1 MSESVREHQRV
12 SESVRE
18 CQRASESVGE
28 CLSEP
33 DDLEGESGLPVAL
46 DGGLGDQSEP
56 RVAAEGKPELLAIRR
71 VVLQRVGDRVAQQ
84 LVARGRGTEGRMVSG

>member
-1 MSESVREHQRV
+1 M
-12 SESVRE
+12 
-18 CQRASESVGE
+18 
-28 CLSEP
+28 SEP
-33 DDLEGESGLPVAL
+33 DYDLEGESGLPVTL

-84 LVARGRGTEGRMVSG
+84 LVAQAQAQRGW